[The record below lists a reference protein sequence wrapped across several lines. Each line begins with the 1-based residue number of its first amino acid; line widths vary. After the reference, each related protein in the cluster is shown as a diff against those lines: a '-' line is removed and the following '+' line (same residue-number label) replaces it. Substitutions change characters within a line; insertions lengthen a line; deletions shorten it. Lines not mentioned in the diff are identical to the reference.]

1 MATYNILLI
10 APNPYQA
17 RQLQE
22 LLPQPRF
29 KCSHRVYLDASQ
41 LSDYDLV
48 LLNLPVKALNTLVT
62 TLDTQYIPVI
72 ALLTEDNPTLALE
85 LLQHGLQ
92 DCLPLSQL
100 SSERLT
106 QAIEYA
112 LQRHRLRQ
120 QHMQALRTHEQRL
133 QAMIARSPDAI
144 LLINKEG
151 QILFAN
157 PAAEAL
163 FKRSAEELIHEVVG
177 FPIVTEELTE
187 IEIIRQGGK
196 VAYAEMRLVEWQAE
210 GVYLAWLHNTTKRKH
225 AEAALLAGQ
234 ALLEQRI
241 EERTLELTRAHRL
254 KDEFLANMSH
264 ELRTPLNIILGIAS
278 SLKEQVYGSLNNQQ
292 INVLN
297 TLEDSIQ
304 HLLTLINDIL
314 TFAHLQA
321 NQLTLHPQATSIEQV
336 CQNVLAKIQ
345 KMAQKKRLK
354 VAFSLDTAV
363 DYLYIDECRLKQILT
378 HLLANAIKFTPEGG
392 SIGLEVTLTPEQKK
406 MCFSIWDSGIGIE
419 EKDKI
424 YIFEPFIQ
432 LDGGLD
438 RQQEGTGIGL
448 ALVSR
453 LVELYGGEITLESNV
468 NQGSRF
474 SVSLPWQPVDK
485 KAYWAQQTDRDP
497 QFTLS
502 SEAQSVPECSEF
514 TMETLSDYLVNK
526 ED

>member
-1 MATYNILLI
+1 MAIHNILLI
-10 APNPYQA
+10 TPNPYQA

-22 LLPQPRF
+22 LLPQPHF
-29 KCSHRVYLDASQ
+29 KCTHRAYLDASQ
-41 LSDYDLV
+41 LSNYDLV
-48 LLNLPVKALNTLVT
+48 LLALPLKEFKSLIITLESQ
-62 TLDTQYIPVI
+62 DRPAI
-72 ALLTEDNPTLALE
+72 ALFSEDNPALALE
-85 LLQHGLQ
+85 LLQHGVQ
-92 DCLPLSQL
+92 DCLPPSQQ
-100 SSERLT
+100 SPERLV

-112 LQRHRLRQ
+112 LQRHQLRQ

-157 PAAEAL
+157 PAAETL
-163 FKRSAEELIHEVVG
+163 FKRPIEELVHEVVG
-177 FPIVTEELTE
+177 FPIVINESTE

-264 ELRTPLNIILGIAS
+264 ELRTPLNIVLGIAS
-278 SLKEQVYGSLNNQQ
+278 SLKEQVYGTVNDKQ
-292 INVLN
+292 ISVLN
-297 TLEDSIQ
+297 TLENNIQ

-321 NQLTLHPQATSIEQV
+321 NQLTLHPKATSIEQI
-336 CQNVLAKIQ
+336 CQAVLAKVQ

-378 HLLANAIKFTPEGG
+378 HLLANAIKFTPEEG
-392 SIGLEVTLTPEQKK
+392 SIGLEVSLEPEHKK
-406 MCFSIWDSGIGIE
+406 ICFSIWDSGIGIE

-424 YIFEPFIQ
+424 YIFEPFVQ
-432 LDGGLD
+432 LDGGLN

-453 LVELYGGEITLESNV
+453 LIELYGGEITLESNI
-468 NQGSRF
+468 NRGSRF
-474 SVSLPWQPVDK
+474 SVRLPWQPIDK
-485 KAYWAQQTDRDP
+485 KAYWAQQTDCDL
-497 QFTLS
+497 QSTLES
-502 SEAQSVPECSEF
+502 
-514 TMETLSDYLVNK
+514 
-526 ED
+526 